1 MENFDKVGRLN
12 GWVGEILTEIPDI
25 SNNYKE
31 DEADKCHV
39 TYYFIRSPVSAR
51 SINIKTPMFYFQS

>member
-12 GWVGEILTEIPDI
+12 GWLGEILTEIPDI

-31 DEADKCHV
+31 DEADK
-39 TYYFIRSPVSAR
+39 
-51 SINIKTPMFYFQS
+51 